1 MKLTR
6 IMAAGVVG
14 ILGIAIG
21 SAQAPGAWQQP
32 AAALASRIADLLG
45 PGRAQF
51 SIENLSTIPT
61 ADVSTIQK
69 LLTDDLR
76 ARGITAAGAES
87 GNAIRVTLSES
98 ASERLW
104 VAEVVEGDD
113 RQVAMVEA
121 GAVTEPL
128 PQSAAPLML
137 RRAPIFTSRSP
148 VLALLETFNGLV
160 VLEPEEIRIYARANG
175 VWREL
180 QDFPTAQVQLGRDM
194 HGLLRPLTGGQGF
207 EAWLP
212 GQYCKGVL
220 SDDPT
225 AGAWRVDCNKSDDP
239 WLLSSGNAW
248 EGSAE
253 PRAVAPALPAL
264 FPGAQAHTNS
274 APVSSEPALRA
285 FYNAARNYFTG
296 VISPSPAVEIP
307 PFYSAA
313 FVPRAAGGEALL
325 IGGIDGKL
333 ELLQDGALS
342 PVNGA
347 RDWGSDFGA
356 LHSSCGAQL
365 GTQIVASGSGQ
376 ATSDSL
382 RAFEL
387 AGLEA
392 VPASEPLAMDGTV
405 MALWTAPDGKSAMAA
420 VRTNQN
426 QYEVDRVTASCN

>member
-1 MKLTR
+1 MKLAR
-6 IMAAGVVG
+6 IAAAGLIG
-14 ILGIAIG
+14 ILGIGIG
-21 SAQAPGAWQQP
+21 WGQAPSAWQQP
-32 AAALASRIADLLG
+32 AAALAARIADFLG

-51 SIENLSTIPT
+51 SIENLSSIPA
-61 ADVSTIQK
+61 ADVPAIQK

-76 ARGITAAGAES
+76 ARGITAAGADS
-87 GNAIRVTLSES
+87 GNAIKVTLSES

-104 VAEVVEGDD
+104 VAEVVEGED

-121 GAVTEPL
+121 GAVTEPR
-128 PQSAAPLML
+128 PQSAAPLVL
-137 RRAPIFTSRSP
+137 RRASVFTSRSR
-148 VLALLETFNGLV
+148 VLALLETPSGLV
-160 VLEPEEIRIYARANG
+160 VLEPEEIAIYARVNG
-175 VWREL
+175 DWREL
-180 QDFPTAQVQLGRDM
+180 QDFPAAQVQLGRDM
-194 HGLLRPLTGGQGF
+194 HGLLRPLTSGEGF

-220 SDDPT
+220 SDEPT

-239 WLLSSGNAW
+239 WLLSASNAG

-253 PRAVAPALPAL
+253 PRAVTPALPAL
-264 FPGAQAHTNS
+264 LPGAQANTNA
-274 APVSSEPALRA
+274 APLSSGPALRA

-296 VISPSPAVEIP
+296 VISPSPAVEMP

-333 ELLQDGALS
+333 ELLQNGTLS

-347 RDWGSDFGA
+347 RDWGSDFAA
-356 LHSSCGAQL
+356 LYSSCAAQF

-376 ATSDSL
+376 AASDSL

-392 VPASEPLAMDGTV
+392 VPASEPLAMEGTV
-405 MALWTAPDGKSAMAA
+405 TALWTAPDGKSAMAT
-420 VRTNQN
+420 VRTKQN
-426 QYEVDRVTASCN
+426 HYEVDRVTASCN